1 MLDFLAAACSE
12 VAVPEASEQAIRYYN
27 SGNVLWIVG
36 QAWGLIIPL
45 LFLFWGWTG
54 KISNL
59 AQRWGRNWYF
69 IIVIYLAIYL
79 ALTQILNFPLDIY
92 SDYFRQHEYGLST
105 QTFGRW
111 FANYGKSFLV
121 GLIGAAAFIWIFYL
135 LLKKSPRRWWF
146 YGSLAS
152 IGIMFITT
160 LIQPIWIDPLFNQ
173 FGPMKD
179 KQLEQQ
185 ILSLAAKAGIQDGR
199 VFEVNKSQDT
209 KMLNAYVIGFGA
221 TKRIVLWDTII
232 KEMSPD
238 QILFVMGHEM
248 GHYVLNHIW
257 WIMGYYAALT
267 LVVFY
272 LIYRAAN
279 FLMRRYHHR
288 FGFNDLSNIASLPL
302 LAFLVGL
309 LMLTTT
315 PLSNYF
321 SRYYEHEADR
331 FGLEITQ
338 NNQAAAEA
346 FLVLQQGNLVNPR
359 PGPIYNFW
367 RNSHPSLG
375 DRIDFCNS
383 YCPWSQQQ
391 PLKYGKYFKD

>member
-1 MLDFLAAACSE
+1 MKRGFTMLDFLAAACSE

-146 YGSLAS
+146 YGS
-152 IGIMFITT
+152 
-160 LIQPIWIDPLFNQ
+160 
-173 FGPMKD
+173 
-179 KQLEQQ
+179 
-185 ILSLAAKAGIQDGR
+185 
-199 VFEVNKSQDT
+199 
-209 KMLNAYVIGFGA
+209 
-221 TKRIVLWDTII
+221 
-232 KEMSPD
+232 
-238 QILFVMGHEM
+238 
-248 GHYVLNHIW
+248 
-257 WIMGYYAALT
+257 
-267 LVVFY
+267 
-272 LIYRAAN
+272 
-279 FLMRRYHHR
+279 
-288 FGFNDLSNIASLPL
+288 
-302 LAFLVGL
+302 
-309 LMLTTT
+309 
-315 PLSNYF
+315 
-321 SRYYEHEADR
+321 
-331 FGLEITQ
+331 
-338 NNQAAAEA
+338 
-346 FLVLQQGNLVNPR
+346 
-359 PGPIYNFW
+359 
-367 RNSHPSLG
+367 
-375 DRIDFCNS
+375 
-383 YCPWSQQQ
+383 
-391 PLKYGKYFKD
+391 